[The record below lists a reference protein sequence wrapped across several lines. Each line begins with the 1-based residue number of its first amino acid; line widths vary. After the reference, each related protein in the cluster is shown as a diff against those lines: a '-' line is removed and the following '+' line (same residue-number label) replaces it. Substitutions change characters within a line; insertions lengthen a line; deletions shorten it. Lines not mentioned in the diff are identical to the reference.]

1 MIGQISML
9 DSYCFFNK
17 LQHYQIRRSTY
28 HKVLWDKNPEV
39 SLSKNEDV
47 CNTVILLNAPEE
59 NAFNILLIFYF

>member
-1 MIGQISML
+1 MMGQISML

-17 LQHYQIRRSTY
+17 LQHYQIRSTY

-39 SLSKNEDV
+39 PLSKNEDV

-59 NAFNILLIFYF
+59 NAFNILFSISC